1 MNCLWHLPSN
11 LGDQQRLPSRKRTL
25 EERRGRAFQGGSTGQ
40 TKAQLRRQMEP
51 VDLMVVVKLGRSV
64 KRSGRK

>member
-25 EERRGRAFQGGSTGQ
+25 EERKGIPRRKHRANKGQAEKADGACRSNGGS
-40 TKAQLRRQMEP
+40 
-51 VDLMVVVKLGRSV
+51 
-64 KRSGRK
+64 